1 MIRSLGN
8 ARNQITLTKKQDMK
22 NNKSKDDI
30 NVFWTWYFTMPI
42 KTAWLE
48 SQGILRG
55 WQLVLVPQDWLASK
69 FS

>member
-1 MIRSLGN
+1 MLAIKT
-8 ARNQITLTKKQDMK
+8 QTKEQDMK
-22 NNKSKDDI
+22 NNKSKDDF

-42 KTAWLE
+42 KTGWLE
-48 SQGILRG
+48 SQGILRS